1 MGKFRG
7 LRLFDSGHSGPI
19 RWATYKT
26 QLAIRHSQIREG
38 LQREKDT
45 ERLYTEAIE
54 RIVGQ
59 YNAVYTWEIKVKC
72 MGMKGHEGAQY
83 IIDSLHLPIS
93 VEEYYSKVS
102 IEYDKLFPTAKL
114 LPDTVDLYNQI
125 HSKVLKTYGHEISW
139 QELMKLMGHTC
150 IETCEEICQM
160 FNIPAQPEQYKKEVE
175 SLYSSVLPSSMLM
188 KGAEKLVRH
197 LYKYEIPIAIASGSS
212 EESYNLKTTNHK
224 EFVSLFNPV
233 VLASSDPEVKNGK
246 PNPDVFLVCAKRFKG
261 SVDPKECL
269 VFEDAP
275 NGVLAGV
282 RAGMQVV
289 MVPDS
294 RMDPSLTKDAT
305 LVLNSLEDFKP
316 EQFGLPPY
324 EQ

>member
-114 LPDTVDLYNQI
+114 LP
-125 HSKVLKTYGHEISW
+125 
-139 QELMKLMGHTC
+139 
-150 IETCEEICQM
+150 
-160 FNIPAQPEQYKKEVE
+160 
-175 SLYSSVLPSSMLM
+175 
-188 KGAEKLVRH
+188 GAEKLVRH